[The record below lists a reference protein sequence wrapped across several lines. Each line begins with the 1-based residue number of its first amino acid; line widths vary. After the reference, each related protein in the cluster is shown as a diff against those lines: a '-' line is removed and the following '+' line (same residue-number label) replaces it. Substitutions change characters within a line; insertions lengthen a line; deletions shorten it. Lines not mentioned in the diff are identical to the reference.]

1 MRHWTLAIFIMY
13 NIICTC
19 ICTYIYII
27 TVLFFTLLAPSSNRS
42 SLSNQFIKQQRQ
54 KSVAVGNSS
63 LFTEQ
68 SLSPLVT
75 NSQSASLGK
84 ESINDQ
90 IFSNTCCADPGSFL
104 TKICSYSM

>member
-1 MRHWTLAIFIMY
+1 MY
-13 NIICTC
+13 M
-19 ICTYIYII
+19 YMYII

-42 SLSNQFIKQQRQ
+42 SLSNQFIKQQKQ
-54 KSVAVGNSS
+54 KSVAVGSSS

-90 IFSNTCCADPGSFL
+90 IF
-104 TKICSYSM
+104 